1 MTRLF
6 AFLTALVMPGILAGT
21 ILGGDSPA
29 SPVSPARPGAVP
41 SLLDPRR
48 PLDRE
53 LELSIA
59 DGFTLAAVGDCII
72 SRPLSP
78 LLGRDPAFAGVVDL
92 LKRADVT
99 FGNLETTI
107 LDIRSFRGHPF
118 VPMDDW
124 PVLAVPGVAQDLRAM
139 GFDIM
144 ARANNHTM
152 DWGIEGMRET
162 GDWLDRAGIV
172 HAGAGEDRG
181 RARAPR
187 YVETPKGRIAL
198 VSIASGYQELSA
210 ALPPHGQAP
219 GRPGISA
226 LRTRR
231 ITVVSEAIFTSLV
244 RIDEQIRA
252 GIEPCPLP
260 PLPDGTG
267 LADAGVAAGAAG
279 GGQAAAGAA
288 DRRLSL
294 FGSKFRPGARPGN
307 AWEVDPIDMQEI
319 LQSVRLGKQHADL
332 LIATLHSHES
342 DLHCDD
348 PGDFVPILA
357 RQAIDAGADLFVVHG
372 IHQLG
377 PIEIYKGRPIF
388 YGMANFFWSD
398 ILEPLP
404 ANIVEGS
411 RDAAT
416 RAFGDA
422 ARATDADITALAN
435 ASYFADER
443 VFQAILATIRF
454 DRGRAAEIA
463 LHPVDLGYGRRL
475 TESGVPRLASATVG
489 RTILERIQAVSR
501 PYGTTIAIEKNIGV
515 IRFGGKP

>member
-1 MTRLF
+1 MTRPF
-6 AFLTALVMPGILAGT
+6 AFPAALVIPGILAGT
-21 ILGGDSPA
+21 IFGGDSPA
-29 SPVSPARPGAVP
+29 APAPPAPPGATP
-41 SLLDPRR
+41 SQLDPRR
-48 PLDRE
+48 PLERE
-53 LELSIA
+53 LELSVA

-72 SRPLSP
+72 SRPLSQN
-78 LLGRDPAFAGVVDL
+78 LGRDPAFAGVVDIL
-92 LKRADVT
+92 QRADVT

-107 LDIRSFRGHPF
+107 LDIRNFRGHPF

-124 PVLAVPGVAQDLRAM
+124 PVLAVPAVATDLRAM
-139 GFDIM
+139 GFDVM
-144 ARANNHTM
+144 SRANNHAM
-152 DWGIEGMRET
+152 DWGIDGLRET
-162 GDWLDRAGIV
+162 GDWLDRAGMV
-172 HAGAGEDRG
+172 HAGTGEDRG

-187 YVETPKGRIAL
+187 YLETPKGRVAL
-198 VSIASGYQELSA
+198 VSIASGYQEFSA
-210 ALPPHGQAP
+210 ALPPRGQAP

-231 ITVVSEAIFTSLV
+231 ITVVSEAIFGSLV
-244 RIDEQIRA
+244 RIDEQLRA

-260 PLPDGTG
+260 PLPDGTRP
-267 LADAGVAAGAAG
+267 AGAAAG
-279 GGQAAAGAA
+279 GGQATAGAA
-288 DRRLSL
+288 DRRLGL
-294 FGSKFRPGARPGN
+294 FGSEFRPGARPGYT
-307 AWEVDPIDMQEI
+307 WEVDPIDLREV

-348 PGDFVPILA
+348 PGDFVPALA
-357 RQAIDAGADLFVVHG
+357 HQAIDAGADLFVVHG

-398 ILEPLP
+398 IEEPLP

-416 RAFGDA
+416 REFGDA

-443 VFQAILATIRF
+443 VFQTILATIRF
-454 DRGRAAEIA
+454 DHGRAAEIV
-463 LHPVDLGYGRRL
+463 LQPVDLGYGRRL
-475 TESGVPRLASATVG
+475 TESGVPRLASAAVG
-489 RTILERIQAVSR
+489 RAILERIQVVSR
-501 PYGTTIAIEKNIGV
+501 PYRTAIAIEKNLGV
-515 IRFGGKP
+515 IRIGSGS